1 MGGFPLMNSRFWR
14 SMMDCGNDG
23 GRVPRPVLPKRS
35 VTVSGGGNSLSRK
48 SKYAEVGNYQKCRP
62 ARVANRS
69 WSRKRVGMHGRGK
82 EQ

>member
-23 GRVPRPVLPKRS
+23 GRVPRPVFPKRS

-48 SKYAEVGNYQKCRP
+48 GKYVEVSNYQRCRP

-69 WSRKRVGMHGRGK
+69 WSLKRVGMHGRGK